1 MANIILPLQVC
12 DEKEHLMSEVE
23 RLRTGSLAGGA
34 TEEQGGE
41 LTHLQAENIAL
52 QKSLQGSI

>member
-1 MANIILPLQVC
+1 MLPLQVC